1 MPEAEGL
8 ALCETAAAYAEVG
21 PVLEIGS
28 YCGKSAI
35 YLAAGVR
42 AAQARGVRQQVVTV
56 DHHRGSEE
64 HQPGWEY
71 HDPGLVDPVTGRL
84 DTLPRLR
91 ATLAAAGV
99 EDDVVAIV
107 GRSAVVARLWRT
119 PLGMLFI
126 DGGHTDAAAQ
136 RDYEGWAPW
145 VAPSGALAIHDV
157 FPDPADGGQAPF
169 RIYQRALASGAFTEV
184 RHEGSLR
191 ILERARL
198 PGLPGPGRRYSR
210 RGPGCGRRKVDRVG
224 DQGSSG
230 AVSRQRGTEAEEHR
244 TRRGRGTAAA
254 LRDRTTAAA
263 PRDRTPVPSG

>member
-1 MPEAEGL
+1 MDAELEAAAAAATGVMPPPEGA
-8 ALCETAAAYAEVG
+8 ALCATAEAYAAVG
-21 PVLEIGS
+21 PVLEVGS

-42 AAQARGVRQQVVTV
+42 GARARGVRQQVVTV

-71 HDPGLVDPVTGRL
+71 HDASMVDPATGRL

-99 EDDVVAIV
+99 EDEVIAIV
-107 GRSAVVARLWRT
+107 GHSADVARLWRT

-145 VAPSGALAIHDV
+145 VAPGGALAIHDV

-169 RIYQRALASGAFTEV
+169 RLYQRALASGAFTEV
-184 RHEGSLR
+184 RHTGSLR
-191 ILERARL
+191 VLERT
-198 PGLPGPGRRYSR
+198 
-210 RGPGCGRRKVDRVG
+210 G
-224 DQGSSG
+224 DGIG
-230 AVSRQRGTEAEEHR
+230 
-244 TRRGRGTAAA
+244 
-254 LRDRTTAAA
+254 
-263 PRDRTPVPSG
+263 

>member
-1 MPEAEGL
+1 VEEELKRAADAATGFMPVAEGL
-8 ALCETAAAYAEVG
+8 ALCETAEAYAAVG
-21 PVLEIGS
+21 PVLEVGS

-42 AAQARGVRQQVVTV
+42 AARTAGIRQQVVTV

-71 HDPGLVDPVTGRL
+71 HDPSLIDPESGRF

-99 EDDVVAIV
+99 EDDVVVIV
-107 GRSAVVARLWRT
+107 GRSVDAARLWRT

-136 RDYEGWAPW
+136 WDYQGWAPW
-145 VAPSGALAIHDV
+145 VALSGVLAIHDV
-157 FPDPADGGQAPF
+157 YQDPADGGQAPF

-191 ILERARL
+191 VLER
-198 PGLPGPGRRYSR
+198 
-210 RGPGCGRRKVDRVG
+210 
-224 DQGSSG
+224 
-230 AVSRQRGTEAEEHR
+230 
-244 TRRGRGTAAA
+244 TA
-254 LRDRTTAAA
+254 DG
-263 PRDRTPVPSG
+263 V

>member
-1 MPEAEGL
+1 MDAELRTAAEAATGFMPVAEGL
-8 ALCETAAAYAEVG
+8 ALCDTAECYAPAG
-21 PVLEIGS
+21 PVLEVGS

-42 AAQARGVRQQVVTV
+42 GARARGVRQQVVTV

-71 HDPGLVDPVTGRL
+71 HDPTLMDQATGRI

-107 GRSAVVARLWRT
+107 GRSADVARLWRM

-136 RDYEGWAPW
+136 WDYEGWAPW
-145 VAPSGALAIHDV
+145 VAFGGALAIHDV

-169 RIYQRALASGAFTEV
+169 RVYQRALASGAFTEV
-184 RHEGSLR
+184 RQEGSLR
-191 ILERARL
+191 ILER
-198 PGLPGPGRRYSR
+198 
-210 RGPGCGRRKVDRVG
+210 
-224 DQGSSG
+224 
-230 AVSRQRGTEAEEHR
+230 
-244 TRRGRGTAAA
+244 TA
-254 LRDRTTAAA
+254 
-263 PRDRTPVPSG
+263 GGIG